1 MTSFRTERDS
11 LGEVKVPET
20 ALWGAQTQRALDN
33 FNISGQAM
41 PADFIRD
48 LALIKACAAQSNAE
62 LGLLDAS
69 RAEAISRAA
78 MAIAEGDYADQFPV
92 DVFQTG
98 SGTSS
103 NMNMNEVIS
112 HIASSASDVDVHPND
127 HVNLGQSS
135 NDTIP
140 SALHLSAARRLN
152 DDLLPALIMLE
163 SELEKRERELWQTA
177 KTGRTHLMDA
187 MPVTLGQEIGAWRH
201 QIQRAR
207 HALQQ
212 RQSDL
217 HCLAQGATAVGSGV
231 NADPGFGDAVCRRLS
246 EHTGL
251 DIRTATNR
259 FAALSNVD
267 TALGLSG
274 DLKQLASALMKIAN
288 DLRWMNSGPLAG
300 LGEISLKALQPGS
313 SIMPG
318 KVNPVIPEAVAMV
331 AADCIGND
339 AAITIAAQSGNFQLN
354 VMLPL
359 VAQKL
364 LHSLTRLA
372 AASRSLARDAIADFS
387 VNTDN
392 INQALHRNPVLIT
405 ALNSEIGYDRAA
417 EIAKQAW
424 REQRPILEVAIEQTD
439 LSEAQ
444 LQRLLDPQNLAFPH
458 NDGNTGD

>member
-1 MTSFRTERDS
+1 MTSYRIERDS
-11 LGEVKVPET
+11 LGEVNVPKT
-20 ALWGAQTQRALDN
+20 ALWGAQTQRAIDN
-33 FNISGQAM
+33 FPISGEVM
-41 PADFIRD
+41 PADFIRA
-48 LALIKACAAQSNAE
+48 LALIKACAAESNSE
-62 LGLLDAS
+62 LGLLAPD
-69 RAEAISRAA
+69 RAVAISAAA
-78 MAIAEGDYADQFPV
+78 MKITEGEYADQFPV

-112 HIASSASDVDVHPND
+112 HIANQQCEMDVHPND

-140 SALHLSAARRLN
+140 SALHLSAALRLN
-152 DDLLPALIMLE
+152 DDLLPALQSLE
-163 SELEKRERELWQTA
+163 TELQQRETELWQLS

-187 MPVTLGQEIGAWRH
+187 MPVTMGQEIGAWRQ
-201 QIQRAR
+201 QIILAR
-207 HALQQ
+207 EALQR
-212 RQSDL
+212 RQPSL
-217 HCLAQGATAVGSGV
+217 QQLAQGGTAVGSGV
-231 NADPGFGDAVCRRLS
+231 NAHRRFGDLLCQRLS
-246 EHTGL
+246 ERTGINFSRA
-251 DIRTATNR
+251 DNG

-267 TALGLSG
+267 IALGLSG
-274 DLKQLASALMKIAN
+274 DLKQLAVALMKIAN

-300 LGEISLKALQPGS
+300 IGEISLKALQPGS

-339 AAITIAAQSGNFQLN
+339 ASISIAAQSGNFQLN

-392 INQALHRNPVLIT
+392 INKALHRNPVLIT

-424 REQRPILEVAIEQTD
+424 REQRPILDVAIEQTD
-439 LSEAQ
+439 LSREQ
-444 LQRLLDPQNLAFPH
+444 LQELLDPQNLAFPH
-458 NDGNTGD
+458 SNGGQE

>member
-1 MTSFRTERDS
+1 MTSYRTERDS
-11 LGEVKVPET
+11 LGEVKVPED
-20 ALWGAQTQRALDN
+20 ALWGAQTQRAIEN
-33 FNISGQAM
+33 FPISGEVM
-41 PADFIRD
+41 PADFIRA
-48 LALIKACAAQSNAE
+48 LALIKACAAQTNAE
-62 LGLLDAS
+62 LGLLTRDKADT
-69 RAEAISRAA
+69 IAA
-78 MAIAEGDYADQFPV
+78 AANDIAAGEYLDQFPV

-112 HIASSASDVDVHPND
+112 RLAQQQSQLDIHPND
-127 HVNLGQSS
+127 DVNLGQSS

-140 SALHLSAARRLN
+140 SALHLSAARRLHE
-152 DDLLPALIMLE
+152 DLLPALAVLE
-163 SELEKRERELWQTA
+163 GELERRERELWQIS

-187 MPVTLGQEIGAWRH
+187 MPVTLGQELGAWR
-201 QIQRAR
+201 QQVLIAREALEQRQHR
-207 HALQQ
+207 LQQ
-212 RQSDL
+212 
-217 HCLAQGATAVGSGV
+217 LAQGGTAVGSGV
-231 NADPGFGDAVCRRLS
+231 NAHPQFGQLLCQHLS
-246 EHTGL
+246 ARTGMTFTCA
-251 DIRTATNR
+251 DNG

-274 DLKQLASALMKIAN
+274 DLKQLSAALMKIAN

-339 AAITIAAQSGNFQLN
+339 ASITIAAQSGNFQLN

-364 LHSLTRLA
+364 LQSLSRLA

-392 INQALHRNPVLIT
+392 INKALYRNPVLIT

-424 REQRPILEVAIEQTD
+424 REQRPILDVAVEQTD
-439 LSEAQ
+439 LSRDKLEA
-444 LQRLLDPQNLAFPH
+444 LLDPQNLAFPH
-458 NDGNTGD
+458 NNGRRE